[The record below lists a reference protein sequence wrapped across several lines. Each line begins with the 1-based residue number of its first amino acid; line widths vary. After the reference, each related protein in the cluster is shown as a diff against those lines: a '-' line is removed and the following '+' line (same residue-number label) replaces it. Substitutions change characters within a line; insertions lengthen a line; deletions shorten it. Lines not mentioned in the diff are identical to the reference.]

1 MQTCDGRR
9 HHAADSPVKRL
20 LLPSKAFLRLAR
32 RLAKRNAPAA
42 DDLQAALEL
51 LAEDA
56 HHPALRTH
64 KLKGKLAKSWACS
77 AGYNLYASYFSSCRT
92 AHRKL
97 SCLRPLARTT
107 KCIEVA
113 STF

>member
-1 MQTCDGRR
+1 M
-9 HHAADSPVKRL
+9 KRP
-20 LLPSKAFLRLAR
+20 LLPSRAFLRSARRLAR
-32 RLAKRNAPAA
+32 RNAAAA

-77 AGYNLYASYFSSCRT
+77 AGYD
-92 AHRKL
+92 
-97 SCLRPLARTT
+97 LRIVFQFVPHGAQDAILLEAVGTRD
-107 KCIEVA
+107 EVY
-113 STF
+113 